1 MIQHSASRGA
11 KPALLVLFFSL
22 LGVVGFTTRPARA
35 TVAREPLSG
44 AVGPRRGRRSA
55 SVKAMVPH
63 GHHLALIRVHGVR
76 VPRTAIW
83 PDIGSSVYVFTSRDI
98 GDLPLGRNTSLQQ
111 VLIQAPG
118 VYQEEFGTIHIRGEH
133 ANIQYRI
140 DGVYIPSQIISGFGS
155 VLSTRFARSIILLTG
170 TLPAEYGYQTAGVIE
185 IDTPNGHT
193 NPGLHLSLLG
203 GSHDTWSPTL
213 TWGGATRRWN
223 WYLSGTYYRS
233 ALGLGSPTASSTPP
247 HDTTHQGKGFA
258 YLAWHPWRGAR
269 LMLINGE
276 VRAHYQIPNPPGEI
290 PLYAYEAQS
299 PAELAL
305 THPSQDLNETQNESN
320 RFTVLALQGA
330 DRGWDYSLSY
340 FNRLLV
346 THYRPDP
353 IGDLV
358 YEGVA
363 GNIFES
369 SMLNGFQA
377 DVDRRLDRENRL
389 GFGLFLSHEHAR
401 DDDVSSVFP
410 ANASGQQ
417 TSEVP
422 ETVIDD
428 HNTTGWTFGLYV
440 QDTWRPVRS
449 VHVDYGLR
457 ADVWD
462 GSVRAGQISPRLAV
476 VWQAGPKTRI
486 HAGYARYFSPP
497 SLYDIPQ
504 RSLEKFVDT
513 TNASPVDVNSASL
526 PQRSN
531 YYDVGI
537 LQSLGSHWNV
547 GLDTFY
553 QQLTD
558 ALDVGQLGNALVF
571 AYFNYAEG
579 RIAGAS
585 LTLNYHR
592 RRFGGNLN
600 LTYLHSQA
608 KGVITGQYNFPP
620 AELAYVDAHYFPVD
634 HSQPWSGSAAVHYVW
649 RRTLFTAD
657 LVYASGYPTGFA
669 NLQSLPAYATVNLGV
684 ARRWKLPA
692 VGRISTR
699 LSVVNLFDRVYE
711 LRNGTGLGISAPYY
725 LPDRSFYLVLGK
737 TFALN

>member
-1 MIQHSASRGA
+1 MIHHPAAGRPYGAFLASFV
-11 KPALLVLFFSL
+11 ALLM
-22 LGVVGFTTRPARA
+22 VVGFSTHPARA
-35 TVAREPLSG
+35 AVSHKSVSV
-44 AVGPRRGRRSA
+44 AVGPRKRRSSSPVRA
-55 SVKAMVPH
+55 PESTVRHFAP
-63 GHHLALIRVHGVR
+63 IRVHG
-76 VPRTAIW
+76 PRLPRMSIW
-83 PDIGSSVYVFTSRDI
+83 PDIGSSVYVFTPRDI
-98 GDLPLGRNTSLQQ
+98 KDLPLGRDTSLQQ
-111 VLIQAPG
+111 VLLQAPG
-118 VYQEEFGTIHIRGEH
+118 VYQDEFGTIHIRGEH

-140 DGVYIPSQIISGFGS
+140 DGVYIPSQLISGFGS
-155 VLSTRFARSIILLTG
+155 VLSTRFARSITLLTG
-170 TLPAEYGYQTAGVIE
+170 TLPAEYGYRTAGVIE
-185 IDTPNGHT
+185 IDTPNGST
-193 NPGLHLSLLG
+193 NPGVHLSLLG
-203 GSHDTWSPTL
+203 GSHDTWSPTV
-213 TWGGATRRWN
+213 TWGGTAGRWN

-233 ALGLGSPTASSTPP
+233 ALGLGSPTASPTPP
-247 HDTTHQGKGFA
+247 HDTTHQVKGFA
-258 YLAWHPWRGAR
+258 YLSWHPWRGAR

-290 PLYAYEAQS
+290 PLYAYKGQS
-299 PAELAL
+299 PIELAK
-305 THPSQDLNETQNESN
+305 THPSQDLNETQHESN
-320 RFTVLALQGA
+320 RFTVVALQGA
-330 DRGWDYSLSY
+330 DRGWDYSLAY

-346 THYRPDP
+346 THYRPDSV
-353 IGDLV
+353 GDLV

-369 SMLNGFQA
+369 SMINGFQA
-377 DVDRRLDRENRL
+377 DIDRKLDKENRL
-389 GFGLFLSHEHAR
+389 GFGLFVSHEHAR
-401 DDDVSSVFP
+401 DDDVSTVFP

-440 QDTWRPVRS
+440 QDTWHPVRS

-462 GSVRAGQISPRLAV
+462 GSVRGGQISPRLAV
-476 VWQAGPKTRI
+476 VWQAGPQTRI

-531 YYDVGI
+531 YYDVGV
-537 LQSLGSHWNV
+537 LQGLVNHWSV

-558 ALDVGQLGNALVF
+558 ALDVGQLGNTLVF

-579 RIAGAS
+579 RIEGAS
-585 LTLNYHR
+585 LTLNYRR

-608 KGVITGQYNFPP
+608 KDVITGQYNFPP

-634 HSQPWSGSAAVHYVW
+634 HSQPWTGSAAVHYVW

-684 ARRWKLPA
+684 ARRWRLPVRWA
-692 VGRISTR
+692 AFR
-699 LSVVNLFDRVYE
+699 RV
-711 LRNGTGLGISAPYY
+711 
-725 LPDRSFYLVLGK
+725 
-737 TFALN
+737 